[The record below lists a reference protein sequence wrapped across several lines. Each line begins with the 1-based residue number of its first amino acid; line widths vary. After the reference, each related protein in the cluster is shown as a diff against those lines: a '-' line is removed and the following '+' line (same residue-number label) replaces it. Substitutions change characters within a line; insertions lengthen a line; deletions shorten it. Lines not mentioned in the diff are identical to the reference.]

1 LTCKRNRIKL
11 PRAIR
16 KMPNHLSAHYSEIGC
31 RIPKQY
37 FWVIGWGESDV
48 GIETGSYD
56 AALHMAGIE
65 NYNVLLY
72 TSVLPPRSG

>member
-1 LTCKRNRIKL
+1 MPKHS
-11 PRAIR
+11 PIR
-16 KMPNHLSAHYSEIGC
+16 YSEIGC

-56 AALHMAGIE
+56 AALHKAGIE
-65 NYNVLLY
+65 NYNIMLY
-72 TSVLPPRSG
+72 TSVLPPEAVELRHLPDT